1 MKYAAVV
8 TQNDDGWTIPLVA
21 IAVDL
26 VILTIRSAA
35 LHVLLVERAEMPY
48 EGKPALPGGFLATE
62 SEDLDTAAARELTE
76 ETGLRAEWLHLE
88 QLRTYG
94 TPNRDPRGRVVSVSY
109 LAIVPDL
116 PEPEAGGDASDA
128 NWMPVRQVLRR
139 RAGLAFDHDR
149 ILTDGLEHARRKLE
163 HTTLA
168 TAFCPPQFT
177 VTELR
182 NVYEIVW
189 GVRLDHRNFYRK
201 VTGTRDF
208 LVPTGTQT
216 KQHGGRPA
224 ALFRRGTATALY
236 PPILRGSST

>member
-1 MKYAAVV
+1 MV
-8 TQNDDGWTIPLVA
+8 G

-26 VILTIRSAA
+26 VVLTIRSEAM
-35 LHVLLVERAEMPY
+35 HVLLVERGVEPY
-48 EGKPALPGGFLATE
+48 RGRLALPGGFLATE

-76 ETGLRAEWLHLE
+76 ETGLRAEQLHLE

-94 TPNRDPRGRVVSVSY
+94 TPNRDPRGRVVAVSY

-116 PEPEAGGDASDA
+116 PEPEAGGDASHA
-128 NWMPVRQVLRR
+128 RWVPTRQVLRR

-149 ILTDGLEHARRKLE
+149 ILADGVEHARRKLE

-168 TAFCPPQFT
+168 TAFCPAQFT

-182 NVYEIVW
+182 TVYEIVW
-189 GVRLDHRNFYRK
+189 GEQLDHRNFHRK

-216 KQHGGRPA
+216 KRHGGRPA
-224 ALFRRGTATALY
+224 ALFRRGTATVLH
-236 PPILRGSST
+236 PPILRGTPT